1 MRTLFALLCFSFT
14 LVSTAWSYEVV
25 SVELNR
31 SVQGKPVMISALLQS
46 PEKPNGKALLIFPGW
61 PGIPRIEEVVGRPS
75 FLYLQ
80 EHVQEM
86 APALHAAGIT
96 TVTVDCPTDQWGA
109 RGFNPTACDDHYRS
123 SPQHA
128 EDVAALI
135 AKLKDSKAL
144 QHITI
149 MGHSYGA
156 VSSHWL
162 SLRLQRGEI
171 QGAIHSA
178 SQTVAGGGPYRSYG
192 FSLARFPHAEVT
204 VPFFYLHHRDDLCSF
219 TPYSYAQKHAPAGR
233 LITVLGG
240 NKWSAPCG
248 KASYHGYAD
257 RRGPLAEA
265 LVKLINQSEVTAL
278 VKGEQD

>member
-1 MRTLFALLCFSFT
+1 MRQIIT
-14 LVSTAWSYEVV
+14 LVWIQLALMSQAMGNEVLTV
-25 SVELNR
+25 DLSREA
-31 SVQGKPVMISALLQS
+31 SGKPVVISAWVQY

-61 PGIPRIEEVVGRPS
+61 PGIPRIEEVMGRPT
-75 FLYLQ
+75 FMYLQ

-86 APALHAAGIT
+86 SPTLQAAGIT

-109 RGFNPTACDDHYRS
+109 KGFNPTACDDSYRS

-135 AKLKDSKAL
+135 SQLKTRKAL
-144 QHITI
+144 QHFTI

-162 SLRLQRGEI
+162 SLRLNRGEI
-171 QGAIHSA
+171 QSAIHSA
-178 SQTVAGGGPYRSYG
+178 SQTIAGSGPYRNYAS
-192 FSLARFPHAEVT
+192 SMARFPHAEVS
-204 VPFFYLHHRDDLCSF
+204 VPYVYLHHRDDLCSV
-219 TPYSYAQKHAPAGR
+219 TPYSYAKKHAPEGR

-240 NKWSAPCG
+240 NKWTAPCG
-248 KASYHGYAD
+248 KASYHGYSD
-257 RRGPLAEA
+257 RRAQLADA
-265 LVKLINQSEVTAL
+265 LVALINRSEVTAS

>member
-1 MRTLFALLCFSFT
+1 MRPIITFLWMQLALMSHAL
-14 LVSTAWSYEVV
+14 ANEVLTV
-25 SVELNR
+25 DLSREAG
-31 SVQGKPVMISALLQS
+31 GKPVVISAWVQS
-46 PEKPNGKALLIFPGW
+46 PEKPNGKALLVFPGW
-61 PGIPRIEEVVGRPS
+61 PGIPRIEEVMGRPS
-75 FLYLQ
+75 FMYLQ

-86 APALHAAGIT
+86 APTLHAAGIT

-109 RGFNPTACDDHYRS
+109 RGFNPTACDDNYRS

-135 AKLKDSKAL
+135 AQLKSRKAL

-162 SLRLQRGEI
+162 SLRLNRGEI
-171 QGAIHSA
+171 QNAIHSA
-178 SQTVAGGGPYRSYG
+178 SQTIAGSGPYRNYAS
-192 FSLARFPHAEVT
+192 SMSRFPHAEVS
-204 VPFFYLHHRDDLCSF
+204 VPYVYLHHRDDLCSF
-219 TPYSYAQKHAPAGR
+219 TPYSYAKKHAQEGR

-240 NKWSAPCG
+240 NKWTAPCG
-248 KASYHGYAD
+248 KASYHGYSD
-257 RRGPLAEA
+257 RRAQLADA
-265 LVKLINQSEVTAL
+265 LVALINRSEVIAS

>member
-1 MRTLFALLCFSFT
+1 MRLIITLLWIQLALMSHAL
-14 LVSTAWSYEVV
+14 ANEVLTV
-25 SVELNR
+25 DLSREAN
-31 SVQGKPVMISALLQS
+31 GKPVVISAWVES
-46 PEKPNGKALLIFPGW
+46 PAKPNGKALLIFPGW
-61 PGIPRIEEVVGRPS
+61 PGIPRIEQVMGRPS
-75 FLYLQ
+75 FMYLQ

-86 APALHAAGIT
+86 APTLHAAGIT
-96 TVTVDCPTDQWGA
+96 TVTVDCPTDQWGV
-109 RGFNPTACDDHYRS
+109 RGSNPTACDDNYRS

-128 EDVAALI
+128 QDVAALI
-135 AKLKDSKAL
+135 SQLKASKAI

-162 SLRLQRGEI
+162 SLRLNRGEI

-178 SQTVAGGGPYRSYG
+178 SQTIAGSGPYQNYAS
-192 FSLARFPHAEVT
+192 SLTRFPHAEVS
-204 VPFFYLHHRDDLCSF
+204 VPYFYLHHRDDLCSF
-219 TPYSYAQKHAPAGR
+219 TPYNYAKKHAPEGR

-240 NKWSAPCG
+240 NKWTAPCG

-257 RRGPLAEA
+257 RRAQVADA
-265 LVKLINQSEVTAL
+265 LVALINRSEVIAT